1 MYNILEEV
9 HVLTED
15 VDDDVVFDFIIDKM
29 SKKSKVVVVMVEM
42 VNSVG
47 IIEEEVELNQLSL
60 WDIEEVDF
68 FEKVEENFG
77 SENVILEKDD
87 IDVVCN

>member
-1 MYNILEEV
+1 M
-9 HVLTED
+9 
-15 VDDDVVFDFIIDKM
+15 VFDFIIDKM